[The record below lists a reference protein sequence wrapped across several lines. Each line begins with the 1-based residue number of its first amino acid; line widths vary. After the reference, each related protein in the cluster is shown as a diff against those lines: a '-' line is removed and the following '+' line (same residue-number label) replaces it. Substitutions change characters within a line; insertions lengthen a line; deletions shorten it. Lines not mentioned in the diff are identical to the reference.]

1 MPSMSE
7 GRNRSLDRLSG
18 FCHQVPNMHTAMPT
32 AFGMLPWQQATHP
45 QQYAYPMPF
54 PVVMPQIN
62 PHPQWSFPVDNFASL
77 PPKAKIENGDCSSPI
92 QEPVVKPARRYSDPG
107 PILSD
112 EEREKLEMKPN
123 LRILIWLNKYSKK
136 LKFIWYNPT
145 KLSILNQ
152 TICFNM

>member
-18 FCHQVPNMHTAMPT
+18 FCHQVPNMYTAMPT

-112 EEREKLEMKPN
+112 EEREKLESNVNAK
-123 LRILIWLNKYSKK
+123 
-136 LKFIWYNPT
+136 T
-145 KLSILNQ
+145 KEETPQPEEDVFYCETQLFAGTSSIASIIQ
-152 TICFNM
+152 S